1 MKRTIVFCAALATLT
16 ISASASDVAP
26 LPDPSTISIPDV
38 TQPTDPKV
46 REEGYKFYYF
56 HNSKVSFAEAHQD
69 LVECRGYL
77 IVGGGTQVPGFIPWG
92 EENRRVVYQGTPM
105 FPGLVTAALAAI
117 ILPKMQRGVE
127 SNKMRRCMGTRGY
140 ERYAI
145 AEKTWDVLNEGEEAH
160 IILVQA
166 KIASGPKPQNEVV
179 TR

>member
-1 MKRTIVFCAALATLT
+1 MKYKIIFCAAVATIV
-16 ISASASDVAP
+16 ISARASDVAE

-38 TQPTDPKV
+38 TPSTDPKMK
-46 REEGYKFYYF
+46 EEGYKFYYF
-56 HNSKVSFAEAHQD
+56 HNSNVSFAEAHKD

-92 EENRRVVYQGTPM
+92 EEHRRVVYQGTPM

-117 ILPKMQRGVE
+117 IVPKMQRGVE

-140 ERYAI
+140 ERYAV
-145 AEKTWDVLNEGEEAH
+145 AEKTWDLLNEGEERQ
-160 IILVQA
+160 IILLQA
-166 KIASGPKPQNEVV
+166 KLASGPKPQNEVV